1 MLRGMLRAKPTG
13 LILAALAVE
22 VMADGLGKVVILEML
37 GVGQVHGRLREDKAH
52 SNQMGGRLRKIWD

>member
-1 MLRGMLRAKPTG
+1 MACAH
-13 LILAALAVE
+13 INVEALALVAE
-22 VMADGLGKVVILEML
+22 GLGEVVILEML